1 MRGNDNYFPKREFP
15 VHSSSADCIVIEC
28 KIRSTQP
35 LLSFS
40 VFRTNY
46 TCASFN
52 LFPLV
57 RNHHR
62 VVEWIRRVSK
72 KKHDTRRNEFKTTRV
87 RYAFREGLNLFT
99 ERR

>member
-1 MRGNDNYFPKREFP
+1 MRGDDNYFPKREFP

-28 KIRSTQP
+28 EIRSTQP
-35 LLSFS
+35 LLGLS

-46 TCASFN
+46 TCASFNCN

-72 KKHDTRRNEFKTTRV
+72 KKPTILAETNSKRPVYDMRLEK
-87 RYAFREGLNLFT
+87 A
-99 ERR
+99 